1 MYNNPGQHGYHKAS
15 TIAFGCLLQST
26 DPKDSPLYT
35 LSLLIY
41 TGKACVS
48 PWVVCVINSMGALEK
63 GSPAKHVGS
72 CQTVHA
78 LGRGWVCVAVCECG
92 LSKGWVGFWEAWKT
106 QWQGY
111 IEEERGSCARQHVGV
126 SMFECDT
133 RSSARMG
140 GLRWSILGVMPSVIK
155 QQWEITELCLV
166 PPWGVLGVLIST
178 EHQLYWRSTDFKT
191 LESHIIFYWTCVEAL
206 SNLLPTTLH
215 IHSDL
220 TANAFFTTAGHT
232 I

>member
-1 MYNNPGQHGYHKAS
+1 MCVKSCIWMQIDETGLTVEMQSFIYTFIYVLYCEGKFQLVHSSTACLFKKKMYNNPGQHGYHKAS

-92 LSKGWVGFWEAWKT
+92 LSKG
-106 QWQGY
+106 
-111 IEEERGSCARQHVGV
+111 
-126 SMFECDT
+126 
-133 RSSARMG
+133 
-140 GLRWSILGVMPSVIK
+140 
-155 QQWEITELCLV
+155 
-166 PPWGVLGVLIST
+166 
-178 EHQLYWRSTDFKT
+178 
-191 LESHIIFYWTCVEAL
+191 
-206 SNLLPTTLH
+206 
-215 IHSDL
+215 
-220 TANAFFTTAGHT
+220 
-232 I
+232 